1 MDKLELIDKL
11 KKKGMDCQLEN
22 HIPMVRTEDKSFTM
36 NKLRVF
42 VSDLGYDGSFGL
54 RVGGAKFERGT
65 QEEAEAENAEA
76 ESADAETV
84 TETENVSGADIK
96 SVTTAESAKNA
107 DQAEHTENVAAATA
121 EDAIEDV
128 AGMLHES
135 EDGQISFF

>member
-36 NKLRVF
+36 NKLRVL

-65 QEEAEAENAEA
+65 QEEAEA
-76 ESADAETV
+76 
-84 TETENVSGADIK
+84 
-96 SVTTAESAKNA
+96 
-107 DQAEHTENVAAATA
+107 DQAEHTENVAATTA
-121 EDAIEDV
+121 EDVIEDV